1 MLGPERGD
9 FFNELAEEDME
20 KAVAALKSHESQV
33 QYPEVDARM
42 REWRSRTGA
51 KASYRYAEAF
61 KVFTLG

>member
-1 MLGPERGD
+1 M
-9 FFNELAEEDME
+9 A

-42 REWRSRTGA
+42 REWRGRVGV
-51 KASYRYAEAF
+51 KVGVRFAEAF